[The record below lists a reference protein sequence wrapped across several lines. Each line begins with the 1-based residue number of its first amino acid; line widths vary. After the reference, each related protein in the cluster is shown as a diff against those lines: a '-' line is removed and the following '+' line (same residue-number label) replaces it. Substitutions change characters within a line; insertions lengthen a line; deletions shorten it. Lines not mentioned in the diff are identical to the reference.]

1 LKLARDNGYKI
12 KIIKGYNFNKV
23 EGVFSEYVTEL
34 YALKAKAVGSARAI
48 LKSLL
53 NNLLG
58 RFGMN
63 IVKPITK
70 SVNRE
75 QYNYIISTRRITS
88 DRPITDNDFLI
99 TYLPIVDEQICN
111 EHGLDYIK
119 VLEKD
124 YNPNVEKNVDV
135 FKDVSIAISAMVTS
149 YARVFMTKIR
159 LEILKRGG
167 KIYYIDTDG
176 IVTDIDLSTIDPN
189 LVGAEL
195 GQFKLEHIIKEAYFA
210 SNKTYCLVLEDGNI
224 IIKSKGV
231 DDESIDLEGF
241 KKLYYNSERIKAIKT
256 QTVRDYK
263 NGSVTIE
270 DIEAYVS
277 SESYTKRD
285 KIYNSD
291 NL

>member
-1 LKLARDNGYKI
+1 
-12 KIIKGYNFNKV
+12 
-23 EGVFSEYVTEL
+23 
-34 YALKAKAVGSARAI
+34 
-48 LKSLL
+48 
-53 NNLLG
+53 
-58 RFGMN
+58 MN

-75 QYNYIISTRRITS
+75 QYNYIISTRKITS
-88 DRPITDNDFLI
+88 DRLITDNDFLI
-99 TYLPIVDEQICN
+99 TYSPIVDEQICN
-111 EHGLDYIK
+111 EHRLDYIK

-124 YNPNVEKNVDV
+124 TNPNVEKNVDV
-135 FKDVSIAISAMVTS
+135 FKDVSIAISAMITS
-149 YARVFMTKIR
+149 YARILMTKIR

-195 GQFKLEHIIKEAYFA
+195 GLFKLEHIIKEAYFA

-241 KKLYYNSERIKAIKT
+241 KKLCYN
-256 QTVRDYK
+256 
-263 NGSVTIE
+263 
-270 DIEAYVS
+270 
-277 SESYTKRD
+277 
-285 KIYNSD
+285 
-291 NL
+291 